1 MKDPKKSIIKALIT
15 ISVIGFIVFV
25 YFSKSQIF
33 SIFFLCLYIFSSL
46 YSLIDKLRH
55 RFGKANAIYF
65 PTVNDEYTQSTST
78 ILGSIIILLTLI
90 LLLSLQESNFY
101 VCAGFIFGLST
112 LLNGLFDLP
121 NGRITLNKKMIKL
134 FGIDENIPQSDIK
147 IVEIFNNRIVLSKTN
162 EEKLT
167 ANNLLIDFKY
177 ATKIETYINDRKIN
191 KELLVV
197 NNFHQA

>member
-1 MKDPKKSIIKALIT
+1 
-15 ISVIGFIVFV
+15 
-25 YFSKSQIF
+25 
-33 SIFFLCLYIFSSL
+33 
-46 YSLIDKLRH
+46 
-55 RFGKANAIYF
+55 
-65 PTVNDEYTQSTST
+65 
-78 ILGSIIILLTLI
+78 
-90 LLLSLQESNFY
+90 
-101 VCAGFIFGLST
+101 
-112 LLNGLFDLP
+112 
-121 NGRITLNKKMIKL
+121 MIKL

-147 IVEIFNNRIVLSKTN
+147 IIEIFNNRIVLSKTN